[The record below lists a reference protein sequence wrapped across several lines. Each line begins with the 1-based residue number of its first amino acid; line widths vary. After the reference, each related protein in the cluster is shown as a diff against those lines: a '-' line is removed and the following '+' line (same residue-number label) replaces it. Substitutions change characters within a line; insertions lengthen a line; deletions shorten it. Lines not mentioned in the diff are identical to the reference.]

1 MLEFLARNTFLRP
14 LCTVVGLVS
23 ALTMATSQPDHHTL
37 WTVSAVLA
45 GLDLTLQGYTALLGR
60 RKAAA

>member
-14 LCTVVGLVS
+14 LCTALGLVC
-23 ALTMATSQPDHHTL
+23 ALSMAASQSDHRTL

-45 GLDLTLQGYTALLGR
+45 SLDLALQGVTALIGR
-60 RKAAA
+60 QEAAA